1 MGEAVDRNDPDLKFL
16 VVDRN
21 AFSDPA
27 TQAEWAGKR
36 LVWVPH
42 ETAGFVAAS
51 MKRTQ
56 GEEVEVELVETGKK
70 KLVSK
75 ASNFS
80 IFFNSVSFPHWFQCG
95 SESGFLSRCVSGS
108 KFFLYP
114 NADPYPAFYPDAD
127 PDLIFLS

>member
-1 MGEAVDRNDPDLKFL
+1 MVDVDRSDPDLKFL

-27 TQAEWAGKR
+27 TQAEWAQKR

-51 MKRTQ
+51 MKGRTQ

-70 KLVSK
+70 KLVNK
-75 ASNFS
+75 E
-80 IFFNSVSFPHWFQCG
+80 IKP
-95 SESGFLSRCVSGS
+95 LKLR
-108 KFFLYP
+108 KP
-114 NADPYPAFYPDAD
+114 
-127 PDLIFLS
+127 LILNCNDNQTRALWLNT

>member
-75 ASNFS
+75 AS
-80 IFFNSVSFPHWFQCG
+80 
-95 SESGFLSRCVSGS
+95 CVTVFWG
-108 KFFLYP
+108 KYF
-114 NADPYPAFYPDAD
+114 
-127 PDLIFLS
+127 